1 MPGLTGSRLPLQK
14 SISTPSIVTPQ
25 VNAHLAETVT
35 RTTPSLTA

>member
-25 VNAHLAETVT
+25 VHVHLTETGT
-35 RTTPSLTA
+35 RTTPSLAA